1 MFFRACRHHP
11 TKSAKWGHLIPFS
24 PLVCKW
30 GNCPL
35 CPGSAAYAGTTT
47 ANRLISCCWPQSH
60 VPPYKLFH
68 TKKSST
74 TSLVIPLTDRETEK
88 LNTQRQKHN
97 LLGGGKNSN
106 WQNVVWQRRL
116 TMLQLPTCIRLNTRV
131 YATTGCDSS
140 CLRPTILMSVSR
152 SIVVL
157 LWY

>member
-1 MFFRACRHHP
+1 MGAFDTVC
-11 TKSAKWGHLIPFS
+11 

-30 GNCPL
+30 GQLPPL
-35 CPGSAAYAGTTT
+35 P
-47 ANRLISCCWPQSH
+47 RLRRLCRNHHHQSSNQLLLATVARLTLQIISH
-60 VPPYKLFH
+60 
-68 TKKSST
+68 KKSST